1 MIDFLSLYFL
11 KKFSLNALDKVENR
25 STLINKTLCHFAPPV
40 CQNDTV
46 YKLSQNLL
54 YHYFFLFCNKRI
66 RQLCYFVLRVSLY
79 IYRFEIKFESKSRF
93 LFYNLAGRFSS
104 LGFYGHSIRND
115 SRLFFAKS
123 VCAEPFRLWVGRGN
137 RKINQKEI

>member
-1 MIDFLSLYFL
+1 M
-11 KKFSLNALDKVENR
+11 
-25 STLINKTLCHFAPPV
+25 

-46 YKLSQNLL
+46 YKLNQNLL

-66 RQLCYFVLRVSLY
+66 RQAASFVLCAFLY
-79 IYRFEIKFESKSRF
+79 TYRFEIKFESKSRF
-93 LFYNLAGRFSS
+93 VFYNLTGRLS
-104 LGFYGHSIRND
+104 LGFYGQSVRND

-137 RKINQKEI
+137 RKI

>member
-1 MIDFLSLYFL
+1 MLDFLNLYFF
-11 KKFSLNALDKVENR
+11 KNFSLNALDKVKNR
-25 STLINKTLCHFAPPV
+25 SGLINKTLCHFTPPPV

-79 IYRFEIKFESKSRF
+79 IYRLEIKFESKSRF
-93 LFYNLAGRFSS
+93 LFYNLVRRFRN
-104 LGFYGHSIRND
+104 LGFYGQPVRND
-115 SRLFFAKS
+115 SRHFFAIS
-123 VCAEPFRLWVGRGN
+123 VCAEPFRLRVERGN
-137 RKINQKEI
+137 IENKFL